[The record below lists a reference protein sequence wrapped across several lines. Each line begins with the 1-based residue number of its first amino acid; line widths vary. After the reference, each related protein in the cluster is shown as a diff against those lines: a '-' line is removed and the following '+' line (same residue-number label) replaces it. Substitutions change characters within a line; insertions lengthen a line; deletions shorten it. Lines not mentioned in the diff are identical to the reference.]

1 VISKHRGA
9 LGYYRLCQQNA
20 SSRLNIGFIEQ
31 IQQRLAIMTI
41 RRSGLNRHH
50 QTIAIDRRVLLIAK

>member
-1 VISKHRGA
+1 M
-9 LGYYRLCQQNA
+9 
-20 SSRLNIGFIEQ
+20 NIGFIEQ

-41 RRSGLNRHH
+41 RRSDLNRHH